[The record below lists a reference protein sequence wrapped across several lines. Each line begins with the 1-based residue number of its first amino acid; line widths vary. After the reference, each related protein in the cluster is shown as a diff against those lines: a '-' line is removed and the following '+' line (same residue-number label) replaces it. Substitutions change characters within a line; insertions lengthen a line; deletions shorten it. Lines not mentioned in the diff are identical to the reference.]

1 MTIHATITG
10 RLGADPELR
19 STASGTPMLRLRL
32 ASSHGWGDR
41 ETTTWVGCTMFGRRA
56 ESVARLLSKGS
67 YVTVRGAVYETE
79 GQDGRRYL
87 NCDVDDIDLPPKSV
101 NAGAAPA
108 REQERPAAYGSQPTG
123 SDDDIPF

>member
-1 MTIHATITG
+1 M
-10 RLGADPELR
+10 
-19 STASGTPMLRLRL
+19 RL

-67 YVTVRGAVYETE
+67 YLTVRGAVYETASE
-79 GQDGRRYL
+79 DGKRWL
-87 NCDVDDIDLPPKSV
+87 NCDVDDIDLPPRAV

-108 REQERPAAYGSQPTG
+108 TQERPAAYGTDRSHNG
-123 SDDDIPF
+123 GDDDIPF